1 MKSLMD
7 PTSSFASPSFL
18 SPSLGLS
25 FSFSLSFLF
34 TSNLHFLKVLIY
46 MKACVAGQLLFS
58 VQRKLVFSV
67 LNDEYVYEC
76 EYV

>member
-7 PTSSFASPSFL
+7 PTSSFAR
-18 SPSLGLS
+18 LS

-34 TSNLHFLKVLIY
+34 TSNLHFFKVLIY
-46 MKACVAGQLLFS
+46 MKACVAGQLLIS

-67 LNDEYVYEC
+67 LYDQYVYEC
-76 EYV
+76 GYM